1 MTFQIPEGLA
11 PEAYPLAWLLGTW
24 RGPGFLAYPSIPQRA
39 VLTEAEFTHDGGPYL
54 AYSSTTWLLETPL
67 DSLEGEID
75 VDALQPGQVWSTESG
90 FWRIAPQDPASAA
103 AAAGTGTGPAPGTD
117 SASTDSASTDAAG
130 TDAAGTN
137 STGTGA
143 AGTDAAAPAEAE
155 QATPAR
161 HQSKSTAL
169 EVLLSE
175 PSGHVSVF
183 LGAVEG
189 PRVELST
196 DLVARTA
203 TGAEISAASR
213 MYGLV
218 GGELLWATDLA
229 AFGHELQSYSSGR
242 MQRQE

>member
-54 AYSSTTWLLETPL
+54 AYSSTTWLLQTPL

-103 AAAGTGTGPAPGTD
+103 DGAGAGTAGPAPGTD
-117 SASTDSASTDAAG
+117 SAGSDAAG
-130 TDAAGTN
+130 TDAATPG
-137 STGTGA
+137 
-143 AGTDAAAPAEAE
+143 EAE

-161 HQSKSTAL
+161 HQKKSTAL

-242 MQRQE
+242 MQREE

>member
-24 RGPGFLAYPSIPQRA
+24 RGPGFLAYPSIPQRG

-54 AYSSTTWLLETPL
+54 AYSSTTWLLQTPL

-90 FWRIAPQDPASAA
+90 FWRIAPQDPAGAA
-103 AAAGTGTGPAPGTD
+103 DGTGTAGPAPG
-117 SASTDSASTDAAG
+117 ADAAG
-130 TDAAGTN
+130 TEAAGTE
-137 STGTGA
+137 STGSFGP
-143 AGTDAAAPAEAE
+143 AGTDAAAPQEAE
-155 QATPAR
+155 GATPAR
-161 HQSKSTAL
+161 HQPKSTAL